1 MPELEV
7 TIGGR
12 AFQVSCRAGEE
23 AFLRA
28 AAGLM
33 DTEAR
38 ALLGQAGRLP
48 ETKMLLM
55 AGLVVADRLAGLEEQ
70 LRVAQDK
77 LAAWEGQ
84 PAPAP
89 QRVEV
94 AVIPDAVTETLAEIA
109 ARAEA
114 LAEVAEDRLAARI
127 DALTAG

>member
-12 AFQVSCRAGEE
+12 AFQVACRAGEE

-28 AAGLM
+28 AAGLL
-33 DTEAR
+33 DAEAR

-48 ETKMLLM
+48 EVRMLLM
-55 AGLVVADRLAGLEEQ
+55 AGLVVADRLAGVEEQ
-70 LRVAQDK
+70 LRVAQGR
-77 LAAWEGQ
+77 LAALEGQ

-89 QRVEV
+89 TRVEV
-94 AVIPDAVTETLAEIA
+94 PVIPAAVTETLAEIA

-114 LAEVAEDRLAARI
+114 IAEVAEDVLAARI
-127 DALTAG
+127 DALSAS